1 MRKFCIVLA
10 LLLYAVNL
18 FALPDNW
25 HTLADTAWVTSSS
38 DMALTIVVGNSI
50 DMATAKKIAMSKAGH
65 LAVELLGNKIADT
78 LTSATGE
85 TITKMRSYG
94 NTTSRIM
101 DEKLFQEKD
110 GTYSYYLIMIVIVA
124 EAKKKQ

>member
-65 LAVELLGNKIADT
+65 LAVELLGKKVADT
-78 LTSATGE
+78 LTSETGE
-85 TITKMRSYG
+85 TITRIRCYS
-94 NTTSRIM
+94 TITDRIM

-110 GTYSYYLIMIVIVA
+110 GTYSYYLIVMVA
-124 EAKKKQ
+124 VKN